1 MSSQA
6 APEPL
11 VSAYDRPLKGKG
23 KGKTVVIKCKHKVG
37 PGRKLCGAERTIQVQ
52 DVFQVKRCVENQKD
66 FATEKRRDRE
76 ATKRKAATES
86 KPAKED
92 RAAGT
97 S

>member
-1 MSSQA
+1 MSGQA
-6 APEPL
+6 PPKPA
-11 VSAYDRPLKGKG
+11 VSAYGRPL

-52 DVFQVKRCVENQKD
+52 DAFQVTRCVEHQKV
-66 FATEKRRDRE
+66 FAAERRRDRE
-76 ATKRKAATES
+76 AAKRKAATES
-86 KPAKED
+86 KPATED

>member
-1 MSSQA
+1 MSGRVSH
-6 APEPL
+6 EPL
-11 VSAYDRPLKGKG
+11 VSAYGRPL

-52 DVFQVKRCVENQKD
+52 DVFQVTRCVEHQKV
-66 FATEKRRDRE
+66 FAAERRRDRE
-76 ATKRKAATES
+76 AAKREAATES
-86 KPAKED
+86 KPATED